1 MHQPVLK
8 GVQVELKRLKTLSL
22 QEEIQMQLKLY
33 IAGKGMKSGDLLPT
47 EKELAAGLG
56 TSRTVIRET
65 LRSMESLGIIEV
77 KPGVGRFLR
86 PFNFQAILDNLPYF
100 MEADTRSFKNILE
113 VRIGLETHFL
123 LRDLSLFT
131 PDDISELDALVD
143 RLALLVDTSSAESE
157 LISVHTDFHCALFR
171 HSDNVLLLNLIKV
184 FATIQRSLTLMNQYR
199 SGNRP
204 NFLQQHRNIVSAI
217 RAGDAGLVRQVVL
230 DHFQEPMAW
239 VDKHSGS
246 VGNPGDSELQE
257 AGK

>member
-1 MHQPVLK
+1 M
-8 GVQVELKRLKTLSL
+8 ELKRLKTLSL